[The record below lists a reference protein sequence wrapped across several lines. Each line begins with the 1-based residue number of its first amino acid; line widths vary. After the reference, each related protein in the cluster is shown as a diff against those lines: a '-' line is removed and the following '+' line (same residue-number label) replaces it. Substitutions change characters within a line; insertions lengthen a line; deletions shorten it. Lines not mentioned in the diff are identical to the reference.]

1 VRDAARIIGVSE
13 AEEKGPAR
21 LVINRI
27 KSDMVKRGDMLS
39 PDDVLE
45 LLAVELIGLIPEDE
59 HVVMS
64 TNQGVPIVLN
74 GKSKAGQAFRNVA
87 GRLKGEDIPFLPLE
101 DEKGLFKRL
110 SRLIRPGGN

>member
-1 VRDAARIIGVSE
+1 
-13 AEEKGPAR
+13 
-21 LVINRI
+21 
-27 KSDMVKRGDMLS
+27 MLS

-74 GKSKAGQAFRNVA
+74 GKSKAGQAFRDVA
-87 GRLKGEDIPFLPLE
+87 SRLKGEDIPFLPLE

-110 SRLIRPGGN
+110 SRLIHPGGS